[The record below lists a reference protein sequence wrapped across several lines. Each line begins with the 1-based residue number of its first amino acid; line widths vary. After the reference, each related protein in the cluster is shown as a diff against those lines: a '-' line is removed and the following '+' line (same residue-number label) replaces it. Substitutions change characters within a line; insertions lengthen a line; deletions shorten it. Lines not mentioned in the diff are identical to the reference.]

1 MIANLLLKF
10 ANIQIPAQSK
20 EGTPTKP
27 FKLPIQYL
35 DSSDVFQLNDTV
47 ATDLEL
53 LVVSPEE
60 TETCASA
67 TMYDHVFQPSTEF
80 AKRIIP
86 QWRTSFTTNV
96 KFLKET
102 QETIQSMEDYKIKI
116 YKYLKNPEY
125 TPNYN
130 TLMQIWQD
138 TKEDGNFLERYSYME
153 IEMLKGFNKM
163 PSFLQAI
170 SIVNMGSPILSFL
183 IPFVL
188 FLMPFIILKIQGIPI
203 TFSIYLSVLQEI
215 SRNHFIGKMLSNV
228 HNMSLQNFIYLM
240 MLVGL
245 YAYQIY
251 QNYIACIR
259 FYNNIRRIN
268 QQICEMQEY
277 LNYSI
282 LSMESFCKII
292 ENKSQYKVFQTDVL
306 FHLDHLYS
314 LRNHIA
320 SVQPFEPSFSKIGE
334 IGFLLG
340 CYYELYSNEDYAASL
355 QYSFYFEGFI
365 NNMLGIHEN
374 LRTHKMGIATYYE
387 DVDKDVE
394 VDADKDVDVDKKC
407 EGDENNTTALVIK
420 KQYYPALMNGDYI
433 VNDADV
439 SENMIITGPN
449 ASGKTTFL
457 KTTVLNIIFSQQF
470 GCGFYSECTM
480 KPYTNIHSYLN
491 IPDTSGR
498 DSLFQA
504 ESRRCKEIIDE
515 IADTENKRRRHFCI
529 FDELY
534 SGTNPL
540 EASKSAYSFLLY
552 LSKHENVNFILTT
565 HYVDI
570 CNKLTESSHTIKNW
584 KMDVDENKG
593 DLSYRYTISN
603 GISEI
608 QGAVKVLRDMKYPE
622 EIIQTIL
629 DYDVSVVEDADKSTD
644 ETTDE
649 TEEADE
655 EADEETAE
663 EPADESTYE
672 HEEETTDTTS

>member
-1 MIANLLLKF
+1 MIANILLKF
-10 ANIQIPAQSK
+10 ANIPIHNESK
-20 EGTPTKP
+20 ENRPEKQ

-35 DSSDVFQLNDTV
+35 DTTEVFQLNETV

-53 LVVSPEE
+53 LVVSPEDNE
-60 TETCASA
+60 NSTTDLTPTP
-67 TMYDHVFQPSTEF
+67 TMYHHVFKPTNEF
-80 AKRIIP
+80 ANRIIP
-86 QWRTSFTTNV
+86 QWRTSFTTNTH
-96 KFLKET
+96 FLKET
-102 QETIQSMEDYKIKI
+102 QETIQRMEEYKIKL

-125 TPNYN
+125 NPNYN
-130 TLMQIWQD
+130 TMMKIWQD

-170 SIVNMGSPILSFL
+170 SVVNMGSPILSFL

-188 FLMPFIILKIQGIPI
+188 FLLPFIILKIQGIPI
-203 TFSIYLSVLQEI
+203 TFSVYLSVLQEI

-228 HNMSLQNFIYLM
+228 QNMSPQNVIYLF

-251 QNYIACIR
+251 QNYISCIR
-259 FYNNIRRIN
+259 FYNNIRKIN

-282 LSMESFCKII
+282 LSIESFCNII
-292 ENKSQYKVFQTDVL
+292 QDKSHYMY
-306 FHLDHLYS
+306 FHKDALYHLNNLYA
-314 LRNHIA
+314 LRNHIT

-334 IGFLLG
+334 IGILLG
-340 CYYELYSNEDYAASL
+340 CYYELYSNNDYAESL
-355 QYSFYFEGFI
+355 QYSFYFEGFV
-365 NNMLGIHEN
+365 NNLLGIHEN
-374 LRTHKMGIATYYE
+374 WTSKKMGFAKYHTDISSS
-387 DVDKDVE
+387 
-394 VDADKDVDVDKKC
+394 
-407 EGDENNTTALVIK
+407 LVIK
-420 KQYYPALMNGDYI
+420 DQYYPALINGDYI

-439 SENMIITGPN
+439 SKNMIITGPN

-470 GCGFYSECTM
+470 GCGFYSDCEM
-480 KPYTNIHSYLN
+480 LPYTSIHSYLN

-504 ESRRCKEIIDE
+504 ESRRCKEIIDDITQE
-515 IADTENKRRRHFCI
+515 GNETCRHFCI

-534 SGTNPL
+534 SGTNPI

-552 LSKHENVNFILTT
+552 LSKHSNVNFILTT

-570 CNKLTESSHTIKNW
+570 CNKLIKSSDNIENW
-584 KMDVDENKG
+584 KMDAEEITG
-593 DLSYRYTISN
+593 DITYRYTISK

-608 QGAVKVLRDMKYPE
+608 QGAVKVLRDMKYPQ
-622 EIIQTIL
+622 EIIQTII
-629 DYDVSVVEDADKSTD
+629 DYDESVESIREENDEDGD
-644 ETTDE
+644 EDN
-649 TEEADE
+649 DE
-655 EADEETAE
+655 EYKCDEAE
-663 EPADESTYE
+663 KNSQ
-672 HEEETTDTTS
+672 

>member
-1 MIANLLLKF
+1 MIANLLLKL

-20 EGTPTKP
+20 EETPTKP

-35 DSSDVFQLNDTV
+35 DSTEVFQLNDTV

-53 LVVSPEE
+53 LVVPPED

-277 LNYSI
+277 INYSI

-340 CYYELYSNEDYAASL
+340 CYYELYSNDDYAASL

-387 DVDKDVE
+387 DVDVD
-394 VDADKDVDVDKKC
+394 VDADAAVDVDADVDKEDDKEG

-515 IADTENKRRRHFCI
+515 ITHTENKRRRHFCI

-629 DYDVSVVEDADKSTD
+629 DYDVSVVEDADESAEESTD
-644 ETTDE
+644 EASDE
-649 TEEADE
+649 PT
-655 EADEETAE
+655 
-663 EPADESTYE
+663 
-672 HEEETTDTTS
+672 EETTDTTS